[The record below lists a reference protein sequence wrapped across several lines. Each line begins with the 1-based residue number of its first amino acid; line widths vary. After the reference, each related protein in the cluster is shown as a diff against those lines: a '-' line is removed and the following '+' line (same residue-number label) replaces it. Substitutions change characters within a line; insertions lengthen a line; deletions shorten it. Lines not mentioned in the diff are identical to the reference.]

1 MDTDCND
8 TTTLR
13 GVQIVVE
20 GSPVTDRPTL
30 DTVAKAAGVSRM
42 TVSNAYNRPDQL
54 SAATREKVL
63 AAARELGYPGPDP
76 AGRSLRRG
84 RSGAVGVLLSEGL
97 AFAFTDPGL
106 VEFLRGVSTEL
117 GSAGCAMLMVPG
129 EADLDGS
136 LVRGAIVDAFILCA
150 MDEDDPT
157 VGAVT
162 SRQLPVVT
170 AGSPRLPGVPFVGVD
185 NRAAGVQVAQHLLG
199 LGHRRFGIISR
210 PGRQA
215 SSAGGHRGAPRIGLR
230 SRIEGF
236 VHELAKAGVA
246 DSDVHVRV
254 AEENTHA
261 CGIRATAELL
271 AGELRDRPTAIFAAT
286 DVLALGV
293 LEGARQAGVA
303 VPRQVSVV
311 GFDDIADASRATPP
325 LTTVAQSLFEQGVQ
339 SARLVLASI
348 EGRPV
353 KSPRIA
359 AELVIRASTAP
370 PHPG

>member
-1 MDTDCND
+1 M
-8 TTTLR
+8 
-13 GVQIVVE
+13 VE

-162 SRQLPVVT
+162 SRQLPIVT

-215 SSAGGHRGAPRIGLR
+215 SSAGGRRGAPRIGLR

-246 DSDVHVRV
+246 DSRR
-254 AEENTHA
+254 ARPGRRREHA
-261 CGIRATAELL
+261 CLRRAGDGRAARRRPSQPADRHLRCDGCPGPGRARGGS
-271 AGELRDRPTAIFAAT
+271 AGRHCRSPAAVRSWLR
-286 DVLALGV
+286 
-293 LEGARQAGVA
+293 
-303 VPRQVSVV
+303 
-311 GFDDIADASRATPP
+311 
-325 LTTVAQSLFEQGVQ
+325 
-339 SARLVLASI
+339 
-348 EGRPV
+348 
-353 KSPRIA
+353 
-359 AELVIRASTAP
+359 
-370 PHPG
+370 